1 MHAMVGSVEGDVS
14 EAATMDITD
23 GNRNSKQSS
32 GAVSPNLSQH
42 SQGSHH
48 SNRTH
53 ILSHPVPL
61 PQQGNDVRG
70 DRIHQDIS
78 VLQSSS
84 NFQQGGNVS
93 KPRPDELDIKPFVNE
108 RPLPIP
114 TPSREAMLTQ
124 KLEVALGT
132 VCPLL
137 REIMI
142 DFAPF
147 LSKTLIGSHGQ
158 DLLIEGKVCH
168 VLSN

>member
-1 MHAMVGSVEGDVS
+1 M
-14 EAATMDITD
+14 
-23 GNRNSKQSS
+23 
-32 GAVSPNLSQH
+32 
-42 SQGSHH
+42 
-48 SNRTH
+48 
-53 ILSHPVPL
+53 
-61 PQQGNDVRG
+61 
-70 DRIHQDIS
+70 
-78 VLQSSS
+78 
-84 NFQQGGNVS
+84 S

-158 DLLIEGKVCH
+158 DLLIEGKVMDASHFYIQITLHYLFSGHQHFQKQHQCGG
-168 VLSN
+168 VGDAAV

>member
-1 MHAMVGSVEGDVS
+1 MSGDNSPNPSLGSQRSD
-14 EAATMDITD
+14 D
-23 GNRNSKQSS
+23 
-32 GAVSPNLSQH
+32 GAVR
-42 SQGSHH
+42 GVHH
-48 SNRTH
+48 VPG
-53 ILSHPVPL
+53 HPVPV
-61 PQQGNDVRG
+61 PHQGDVRG
-70 DRIHQDIS
+70 DRVQGDIAI
-78 VLQSSS
+78 LQSSS
-84 NFQQGGNVS
+84 NFQRVGSGLS

-108 RPLPIP
+108 RSLPVP

-158 DLLIEGKVCH
+158 DLLIEGKVRSCSK
-168 VLSN
+168 VMSRSYGLYYVC

>member
-1 MHAMVGSVEGDVS
+1 
-14 EAATMDITD
+14 MDITD
-23 GNRNSKQSS
+23 GGRSSKH
-32 GAVSPNLSQH
+32 SPSLAAH
-42 SQGSHH
+42 
-48 SNRTH
+48 RVP
-53 ILSHPVPL
+53 SHPL
-61 PQQGNDVRG
+61 PGHQTGERG
-70 DRIHQDIS
+70 DRVQQDIS
-78 VLQSSS
+78 VLQSSHY
-84 NFQQGGNVS
+84 QPGPATHT

-108 RPLPIP
+108 RALPVP

-158 DLLIEGKVCH
+158 DLLIEGKAINTFKSSTSV
-168 VLSN
+168 VELVML